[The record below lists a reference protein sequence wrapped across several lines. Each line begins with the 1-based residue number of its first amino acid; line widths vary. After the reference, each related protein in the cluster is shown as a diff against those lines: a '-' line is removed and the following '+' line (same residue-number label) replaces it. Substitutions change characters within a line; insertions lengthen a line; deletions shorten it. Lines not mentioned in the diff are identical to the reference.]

1 MEQLPLSL
9 LFALVSTPIVLL
21 VGYHVVLPR
30 IVTIGYRQSLSS
42 DSFTNADGSA
52 GAGSV
57 DIAYYT
63 LYYDV
68 RENDLYV
75 SGKAPSARHWQLGA
89 FDGAT
94 RLVDGAYLNQKTA
107 VLDAEGHFRVAV
119 TSKPL
124 TEQPQ
129 GGDTT
134 LFDCSGT
141 PRGLMIFRVVL
152 PEKTIEPPDVR
163 IV

>member
-1 MEQLPLSL
+1 MDQLSL
-9 LFALVSTPIVLL
+9 TLLLSLVSTPFVLL

-30 IVTIGYRQSLSS
+30 IVTIGYRQSLAS
-42 DSFTNADGSA
+42 DRFTNADGSE

-68 RENDLYV
+68 RESDLHIR
-75 SGKAPSARHWQLGA
+75 GKAPNARHWQLGA

-94 RLVDGAYLNQKTA
+94 RLVDGAYMNQKSA
-107 VLDAEGHFRVAV
+107 VLDANGHFRVAV

-124 TEQPQ
+124 ASQPQ
-129 GGDTT
+129 YGDAT

-152 PEKTIEPPDVR
+152 PEETIEPPDVR

>member
-1 MEQLPLSL
+1 MDQLPLSL
-9 LFALVSTPIVLL
+9 LLALVLTPLALL
-21 VGYHVVLPR
+21 VGYHIVLPR
-30 IVTIGYRQSLSS
+30 IITIGYRQSLSS
-42 DSFTNADGSA
+42 DKFTNADGSA

-57 DIAYYT
+57 DIVYYT

-68 RENDLYV
+68 RKNDLHI

-94 RLVDGAYLNQKTA
+94 RLLDGAYMNQKTA
-107 VLDAEGHFRVAV
+107 AVDADGYFSVIVSGKA
-119 TSKPL
+119 L
-124 TEQPQ
+124 AEQPLAN
-129 GGDTT
+129 DTT
-134 LFDCSGT
+134 VFDCSGT

-152 PEKTIEPPDVR
+152 PEETIDPPHVR